1 VQAIFLPRHLKKS
14 KKSRFSR
21 LKNAKY
27 VFSNADP
34 FVLVRLLLHGQHR
47 RRRLLC
53 SAQLLLL
60 LRLPPSHAL
69 RLHLLSKHHRMI
81 RLFISFIILSLVT
94 HNKRIRVLRDR
105 NSINREITAT
115 VVAVY
120 STKPVQFNV

>member
-1 VQAIFLPRHLKKS
+1 
-14 KKSRFSR
+14 
-21 LKNAKY
+21 
-27 VFSNADP
+27 
-34 FVLVRLLLHGQHR
+34 
-47 RRRLLC
+47 
-53 SAQLLLL
+53 
-60 LRLPPSHAL
+60 
-69 RLHLLSKHHRMI
+69 MI